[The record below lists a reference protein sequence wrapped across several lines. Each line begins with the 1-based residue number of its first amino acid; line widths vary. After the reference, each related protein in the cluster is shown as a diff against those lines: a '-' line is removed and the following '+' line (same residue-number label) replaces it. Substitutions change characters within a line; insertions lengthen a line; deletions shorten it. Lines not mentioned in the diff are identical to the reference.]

1 MNLPCFSRSQIGV
14 TILLSAGILFLYAW
28 RANFWRG
35 YSWPEAP
42 PRSLV
47 FVEVTGEVTH
57 PCIYTFSHPP
67 TLLEALRTAGGPAS
81 AAPASQTL
89 ASGSRV
95 EIDKDGRCHVSRM
108 AGARLL
114 TLGLA
119 IDLNHAT
126 PEDLEALP
134 GIGPVLA
141 GRIVAHRQKH
151 GPFRH
156 VDDLQQVPG
165 IGPKNLEQ
173 IRPYLTVDS
182 LKVPAER

>member
-1 MNLPCFSRSQIGV
+1 M
-14 TILLSAGILFLYAW
+14 
-28 RANFWRG
+28 
-35 YSWPEAP
+35 
-42 PRSLV
+42 
-47 FVEVTGEVTH
+47 EVIGEVAH
-57 PCIYTFSHPP
+57 PGVYTFSHPP
-67 TLLEALRTAGGPAS
+67 TLLEALKTAGGPAS

-95 EIDKDGRCHVSRM
+95 EIDKDGRCQVSRM

-119 IDLNHAT
+119 IDLNHAS

-141 GRIVAHRQKH
+141 GRVVAHRQKH
-151 GPFRH
+151 GPFRRIE
-156 VDDLQQVPG
+156 DLQQVPG

-173 IRPYLTVDS
+173 LRPYLTVES